1 MSRTPRPAPRPAAP
15 PPAPEPASP
24 PALTPASAFRRAGIY
39 ELPHSGHV
47 VELRWPGLYA
57 LALTGEIPN
66 PLAQDVLR
74 LVSGAAA
81 GEADAQPSEE
91 EQVARY
97 RKDARSFLAVAARC
111 LVHPR
116 LVLDREP
123 DAARDEIGP
132 DDLHELDVL
141 WIYGQFVQRGPTSD
155 YVAPFRRG

>member
-1 MSRTPRPAPRPAAP
+1 MSRTPRPAPQPA
-15 PPAPEPASP
+15 PAPEPASP

-81 GEADAQPSEE
+81 GEAGEQPSEE

-123 DAARDEIGP
+123 DADRDEIGP

-141 WIYGQFVQRGPTSD
+141 WIYGQFVQRGPTSE